1 MGKPVGIGM
10 AEEVPSSTAGTVRVA
25 TPGVTR
31 RVKKGNQA
39 GEKINVIVLQY
50 YSIII

>member
-1 MGKPVGIGM
+1 MGM
-10 AEEVPSSTAGTVRVA
+10 AEEVPSSAAGTVRVS

-39 GEKINVIVLQY
+39 GRNITK
-50 YSIII
+50 